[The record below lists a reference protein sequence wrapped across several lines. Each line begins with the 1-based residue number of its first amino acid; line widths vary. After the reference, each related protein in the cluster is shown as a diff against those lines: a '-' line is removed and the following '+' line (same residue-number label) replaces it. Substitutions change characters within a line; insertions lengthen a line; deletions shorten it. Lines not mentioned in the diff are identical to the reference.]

1 MSMRSVVI
9 TASIVILSCSLVTG
23 AQARVRL
30 GLEAGLNQ
38 AKATWAIDP
47 DILDLD
53 TDYRPAWSA
62 GVALDVPLASQLSI
76 GSGLRYIEYG
86 DRMEVGIVS
95 VGGGA
100 HFERHWAWRYLA
112 LPVHLRF
119 RPAAARGFFVGAG
132 PEVGYLLTV
141 WHQEDVTNRGAPF
154 AVNRPAA
161 GPAANIF
168 EDVGTFFSDP
178 RGAYRP
184 WNLALSGG
192 VGYEFPLAGHTGIVE
207 ARYAHGLL
215 DIARS
220 DQLKRQTRGF
230 EALLGFL
237 W

>member
-1 MSMRSVVI
+1 MSMRSVVVA
-9 TASIVILSCSLVTG
+9 ASLVILSCSLVTG
-23 AQARVRL
+23 AHARVRL
-30 GLEAGLNQ
+30 GFEAGLNQ

-62 GVALDVPLASQLSI
+62 GAALDLPLAAQLSI
-76 GSGLRYIEYG
+76 GSGLRYIEYS
-86 DRMEVGIVS
+86 EQAEFNLVGFA
-95 VGGGA
+95 GGA
-100 HFERHWAWRYLA
+100 RFERHWAWRYLA
-112 LPVHLRF
+112 IPVHLRF
-119 RPAAARGFFVGAG
+119 RPAFARGFFVGAG
-132 PEVGYLLTV
+132 PEVAYLLTMRHEESV
-141 WHQEDVTNRGAPF
+141 WLSGIIVAAG
-154 AVNRPAA
+154 RPAA
-161 GPAANIF
+161 GPAGTIL

-192 VGYEFPLAGHTGIVE
+192 VGYEFPLVGHTGIIE

-220 DQLKRQTRGF
+220 EALERQTRGF
-230 EALLGFL
+230 EALVGFL